1 MGLSQQADRPTAT
14 LSHGMQQRLSLA
26 RAMVHNPR
34 ILLLDEPF
42 AGLDT
47 AGQGWL
53 SDWLRWLRD
62 CGTTVCLATHDLI
75 WAQHHADRVLRV
87 EAGKLAM
94 SRSIRSVPLGQ
105 LSRGA
110 RLHE

>member
-1 MGLSQQADRPTAT
+1 
-14 LSHGMQQRLSLA
+14 
-26 RAMVHNPR
+26 MVHNPR

-87 EAGKLAM
+87 GGRQVRDEPLDSVGSAWSTQ
-94 SRSIRSVPLGQ
+94 SRSQ
-105 LSRGA
+105 A
-110 RLHE
+110 A